1 MARTFSLALAA
12 TAIALTPAC
21 AQEQVGTA
29 DKEAIEKIVAEYIIE
44 NPQII
49 EDALIALS
57 EQRAAE
63 EAEQARAAIAENRDA
78 LINNAGDF
86 SIGPADAP
94 VTVVEFFDYR
104 CGFCKRSAE
113 WATELPEKYDNQV
126 RVVFKEF
133 PILSTESEKAALAAI
148 AAGEVHGLAH
158 ITGGGLTENLP
169 RVLPKHLGASID
181 LNSITLSPV
190 FRWLK
195 EAGGVEESEMLRTFN
210 CGTGMVLVVAADRAE
225 AITEVLTSAGE
236 RVSNIGMVTSGD
248 GEVSY
253 SGKLD
258 WAAA

>member
-29 DKEAIEKIVAEYIIE
+29 DKEAIEKIVADYIME
-44 NPQII
+44 NPEII

-57 EQRAAE
+57 EKRAAE
-63 EAEQARAAIAENRDA
+63 EAEQARAAIAENQDA
-78 LINNAGDF
+78 LINNAADY

-133 PILSTESEKAALAAI
+133 PILSAESEKAALAAI
-148 AAGEVHGLAH
+148 AAGKQGKYIEMHMALMELDNGSGFGPEQIDAAAESIGIEVDTMRADMKSIEVRKTVADAKSLARTLG
-158 ITGGGLTENLP
+158 ITGTPAFVIGNEQ
-169 RVLPKHLGASID
+169 VSGANI
-181 LNSITLSPV
+181 PQV
-190 FRWLK
+190 
-195 EAGGVEESEMLRTFN
+195 EALIETALAES
-210 CGTGMVLVVAADRAE
+210 
-225 AITEVLTSAGE
+225 
-236 RVSNIGMVTSGD
+236 
-248 GEVSY
+248 
-253 SGKLD
+253 
-258 WAAA
+258 

>member
-29 DKEAIEKIVAEYIIE
+29 DKEAIEKIVADYIMD

-57 EQRAAE
+57 EQRAAD
-63 EAEQARAAIAENRDA
+63 EAEQARAAIAENQDA
-78 LINNAGDF
+78 LINNAGDY

-148 AAGEVHGLAH
+148 AAGKQDKYIEMHMALMELDNGSGFGPDQIDAAAEAVGVNVATMRADMKSIDVQKTVADAKSLARTLG
-158 ITGGGLTENLP
+158 ITGTPAFIIGNEAISGADIP
-169 RVLPKHLGASID
+169 RV
-181 LNSITLSPV
+181 
-190 FRWLK
+190 
-195 EAGGVEESEMLRTFN
+195 EALIE
-210 CGTGMVLVVAADRAE
+210 AALAE
-225 AITEVLTSAGE
+225 G
-236 RVSNIGMVTSGD
+236 
-248 GEVSY
+248 
-253 SGKLD
+253 
-258 WAAA
+258 

>member
-148 AAGEVHGLAH
+148 AAGKQDKYVEMHMALMELDNGSGFGPDQIDAAAESVGVDVATMRADMKSIEVQKTVADAKSLARTLG
-158 ITGGGLTENLP
+158 ITGTPAFIIG
-169 RVLPKHLGASID
+169 D
-181 LNSITLSPV
+181 
-190 FRWLK
+190 
-195 EAGGVEESEMLRTFN
+195 
-210 CGTGMVLVVAADRAE
+210 E
-225 AITEVLTSAGE
+225 AISGADIQ
-236 RVSNIGMVTSGD
+236 RVEALI
-248 GEVSY
+248 E
-253 SGKLD
+253 
-258 WAAA
+258 AALAEG

>member
-94 VTVVEFFDYR
+94 VTVVEFFDYS

-148 AAGEVHGLAH
+148 AAGKQDKYVEMHMALMELDNGSGFGPDQIDAAAESVGVDVATMRAYMTSIEVQKIVADAISLARTLG
-158 ITGGGLTENLP
+158 ITGTPAFIIG
-169 RVLPKHLGASID
+169 D
-181 LNSITLSPV
+181 
-190 FRWLK
+190 
-195 EAGGVEESEMLRTFN
+195 
-210 CGTGMVLVVAADRAE
+210 E
-225 AITEVLTSAGE
+225 AISGADIQ
-236 RVSNIGMVTSGD
+236 RVEALI
-248 GEVSY
+248 E
-253 SGKLD
+253 
-258 WAAA
+258 AALAEG